1 MRMRAASFGLLGLLA
16 AVRAGT
22 ACQVAPEAAAPAP
35 VKAAAAGDEA
45 SAPASGAVRRVGGD
59 REATVEVIARTDP
72 KDKEGANF
80 EEYRFGRSRVD
91 TPLPAG
97 YPRPTPPGAIEI
109 KTYPSVRRAEV
120 SGSIRADMG
129 MNAAFWP
136 LFRHIQRRD
145 IAMTAPVEMD
155 YRGMQGG
162 AKPGADKPD
171 AEKPGRDVG
180 ESAELTSDAWT
191 MSFLYRT
198 PELGPTGEDGNV
210 KIVDTSPVTVLAV
223 GFTGP
228 YVTSQVERQL
238 KVLDAWL
245 EAQNVWEKAGE
256 PRGLYYNGPDVST
269 KDRWGEV
276 QVPVRLKGQ
285 AKPEGS
291 APAEAPK
298 AEPGGATP
306 AGGGPAGPGTPR

>member
-35 VKAAAAGDEA
+35 VKAAAAGEEA
-45 SAPASGAVRRVGGD
+45 SVPAPGTVRRVGGD
-59 REATVEVIARTDP
+59 REATVEVIVRTDP
-72 KDKEGANF
+72 KDKEGAKF

-97 YPRPTPPGAIEI
+97 YPRPTPPGALEI

-162 AKPGADKPD
+162 AKPQS
-171 AEKPGRDVG
+171 EKPGRDVG

-245 EAQNVWEKAGE
+245 EGQQTWEKAGE

-285 AKPEGS
+285 AKPEGAAG
-291 APAEAPK
+291 APAAEAPK
-298 AEPGGATP
+298 AEPAP
-306 AGGGPAGPGTPR
+306 AGGGGEGPETPR